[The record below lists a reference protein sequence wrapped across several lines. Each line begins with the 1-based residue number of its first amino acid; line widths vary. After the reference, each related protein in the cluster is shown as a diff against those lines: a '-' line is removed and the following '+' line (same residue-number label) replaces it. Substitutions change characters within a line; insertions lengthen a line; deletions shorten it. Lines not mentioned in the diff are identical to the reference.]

1 MNPVPAGGSE
11 IDCMDTSEGRVD
23 NIVPEALLTELQT
36 LVDRPIRVMVVCG
49 TQTRTILKY
58 ALDDLLPDNLDI
70 VTGPGC
76 SVCVMPAG
84 HIDAFVKIALQ
95 PDVITATCEDLLRV
109 SGSTESL
116 ASIKAKGARIEVVD
130 APIEALNL
138 ARKYPDK
145 IVVFTAVGFEGAAP
159 DVAEAILEAASE
171 GIVNFCVIPSIRLL
185 PPSLDNLLRDP
196 ELNIRGLLCSAHI
209 EAIMD
214 TQAYADL
221 ARRHH
226 LACAVSGFSI
236 SDILEGLISIVK
248 QIRSGTTEWSDPFA
262 GMTPTEES
270 ARSQDMLSEVFFAV
284 ETDWRGIGSIEGSGF
299 VIRDELSLYDAIK
312 RFNIRFKKGE
322 EQILCQCAE
331 IISGRSTPNE
341 CPAFGIFCTSR
352 HPIGPCMVTQDGI
365 CSSYFRYTFG
375 RL

>member
-1 MNPVPAGGSE
+1 
-11 IDCMDTSEGRVD
+11 MDTSEGRLD
-23 NIVPEALLTELQT
+23 NVVPEVLLTELHA

-58 ALDDLLPDNLDI
+58 ALDDLLPDNFEI
-70 VTGPGC
+70 VSGPGC

-109 SGSTESL
+109 NGSTESL
-116 ASIKAKGARIEVVD
+116 ASIKEKGARIEVVD

-138 ARKYPDK
+138 ARKFPDK

-159 DVAEAILEAASE
+159 DVAETILEAASE
-171 GIVNFCVIPSIRLL
+171 GIGNFCVIPSIRLL

-196 ELNIRGLLCSAHI
+196 DLNIRGLLFSAHN
-209 EAIMD
+209 EAITD
-214 TQAYADL
+214 TGAYADL

-226 LACAVSGFSI
+226 LSCAVAGFSI

-248 QIRSGTTEWSDPFA
+248 QIRSGTTEQSNPFA

-284 ETDWRGIGSIEGSGF
+284 ETDWRGIGNIEGSGF
-299 VIRDELSLYDAIK
+299 VIREELSLYDAIK

-322 EQILCQCAE
+322 EQVLCQCAE

-341 CPAFGIFCTSR
+341 CPAFGIYCTSR
-352 HPIGPCMVTQDGI
+352 HPIGPCMVTKDGI

>member
-1 MNPVPAGGSE
+1 MDNREGHIDNPVY
-11 IDCMDTSEGRVD
+11 
-23 NIVPEALLTELQT
+23 EALLKELQS

-58 ALDDLLPDNLDI
+58 ALDDVLPDNLNI

-95 PDVITATCEDLLRV
+95 PDVITATCQDLLRV
-109 SGSTESL
+109 NGSTESL
-116 ASIKAKGARIEVVD
+116 ETVRAKGAQVEVVD
-130 APIEALNL
+130 APIEALDL
-138 ARKYPDK
+138 ARRFTDK

-171 GIVNFCVIPSIRLL
+171 GIDNFCVIPSIRLL

-196 ELNIRGLLCSAHI
+196 ELNIRGLLCSAHL
-209 EAIMD
+209 EAITD
-214 TQAYADL
+214 TEAYGDL

-226 LACAVSGFSI
+226 LACAVAGFGI
-236 SDILEGLISIVK
+236 SDILHGLISIVE
-248 QIRSGTTEWSDPFA
+248 QIRSGTAGKTNPFA
-262 GMTPTEES
+262 GMTPRDET
-270 ARSQDMLSEVFFAV
+270 ARSQDMLFEVFFAV

-322 EQILCQCAE
+322 EQVQCRCAE

-341 CPAFGIFCTSR
+341 CPAFGIYCTSR
-352 HPIGPCMVTQDGI
+352 NPIGPCMITQDGI
-365 CSSYFRYTFG
+365 CSSYFNYTFG